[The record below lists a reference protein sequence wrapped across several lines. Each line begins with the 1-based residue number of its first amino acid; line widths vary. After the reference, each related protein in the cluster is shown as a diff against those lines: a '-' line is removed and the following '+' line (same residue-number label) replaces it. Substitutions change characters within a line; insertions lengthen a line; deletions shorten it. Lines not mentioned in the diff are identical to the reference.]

1 MGGIVGLIDLDG
13 RPDRNRV
20 MAMFDRVVQ
29 RGPDGQGEF
38 FDANAGLAHAVLSVS
53 RDRGIQPVVT
63 DDVVLLLDGWI
74 YDHTLPRSLS
84 GPAAPS
90 ASDARTLLEAWE
102 RWGRDFVDHIEGD
115 FAVAV
120 WDRREHQLH
129 LFRDRFGIRPLFWT
143 RQGRQ
148 LGFASTLPALLP
160 LPWVGR
166 APDPARLA
174 EYLSFQVV
182 HAPRTLLPDV
192 HQVEPG
198 HWLKFDADGLVTRR
212 WWAIRYAPPG
222 TPRPRDAEILEEV
235 QTAVQDA
242 VRRRVPRDVKAG
254 LFLSGGLGSTAI
266 AAASRRLHLNLPTY
280 TISFTDDP
288 FPELPFAG
296 RVARLLGLAHSE
308 IVVGT
313 SDVANAFEPAVRA
326 MGHPIGNPTALLQL
340 LLAEHAK
347 SEVDVVLAGD
357 GGPEL
362 FGGRMLDDLQRQLQ
376 AARLGS
382 HLPRR
387 VKGLLRKALGNRGE
401 RLTAPPERIALM
413 KGIGG
418 ARLFTMEDRRALL
431 ADASWV
437 RPKIRQDVLSAYHAN
452 LDTDPINTAL
462 HGFLRSWLGEG
473 ALARAGWMATSAGLD
488 PRFPLLDHA
497 IVSYAAGL
505 PGTVKVRRVG
515 GSLHT
520 RWPLRAMLDGVL
532 PAPLVNRPRRG
543 MARPPDAWLLNAG
556 RLFFEE
562 RWEKLRAN
570 EHGFFQPEGLDD
582 LRARLPGHPAV
593 GLQFWSLF
601 ILDAW
606 LGALKD

>member
-1 MGGIVGLIDLDG
+1 MGGIAGLIDLKE
-13 RPDRNRV
+13 RPDRELLMR
-20 MAMFDRVVQ
+20 MFDRVSS

-38 FDANAGLAHAVLSVS
+38 FDNHAGMAHAVLTVS
-53 RDRGIQPVVT
+53 EDRGIQPIVT
-63 DDVVLLLDGWI
+63 DDHVLMLDGWI
-74 YDHTLPRSLS
+74 YDHTLPRSLA

-90 ASDARTLLEAWE
+90 ASDARALLAAWQ

-120 WDRREHQLH
+120 WDRREQELH
-129 LFRDRFGIRPLFWT
+129 LFRDRFGIRPLFWAHDGQ
-143 RQGRQ
+143 RF
-148 LGFASTLPALLP
+148 GFASTLPALLP
-160 LPWVGR
+160 LDWVGT
-166 APDPARLA
+166 APDPHRLA

-182 HAPRTLLPDV
+182 HAPRTLLTDV
-192 HQVEPG
+192 HQVAPG
-198 HWLKFDADGLVTRR
+198 HWLKFNRNGVVTRR

-235 QTAVQDA
+235 QRSVQDA
-242 VRRRVPRDVKAG
+242 VRRRVPRDAKAG

-266 AAASRRLHLNLPTY
+266 AAASRRLHLDLPTY

-296 RVARLLGLAHSE
+296 RVARLLGLAHQE

-313 SDVANAFEPAVRA
+313 SDVASAFEPAVRA

-340 LLAEHAK
+340 LLGQHAK

-362 FGGRMLDDLQRQLQ
+362 FGGRMLDDLQRQLN
-376 AARLGS
+376 AARVGR
-382 HLPRR
+382 HLPKR
-387 VKGLLRKALGNRGE
+387 VKGLLRKTLGERGE
-401 RLTAPPERIALM
+401 RLTAPPERIALL

-418 ARLFTMEDRRALL
+418 ARLFTLEDRRALL
-431 ADASWV
+431 LDAAWAQ
-437 RPKIRQDVLSAYHAN
+437 PKIRQDVLTAYHAN

-473 ALARAGWMATSAGLD
+473 ALARAGWMATAAGLD
-488 PRFPLLDHA
+488 ARFPLLDHE
-497 IVSYAAGL
+497 IVAYAAGL
-505 PGTVKVRRVG
+505 PGAVKVRRVG

-543 MARPPDAWLLNAG
+543 MPRPPDAWLLNAG

-570 EHGFFQPEGLDD
+570 EHGFFQQAGLDD
-582 LRARLPGHPAV
+582 LRARLPGDPAV
-593 GLQFWSLF
+593 GLKFWSLF

-606 LGALKD
+606 LDGLR